1 MKRIIK
7 SLTIA
12 AALAAMFAGCHRD
25 ESCFEPGNGE
35 EPSVVEDGIGYIS
48 FAKGGLNVEWGGENV
63 NTRAEDD
70 IYDDW
75 MVKILRVSPE
85 PATVAEIKYEI
96 FKVAPYGLPVNVGD
110 EQATYQVVMYD
121 KEMEKG
127 AEWDAPT
134 YSGETSQFSV
144 STENTPDNPLELEIN
159 ITLASIKTTVWLEQ
173 SMAEIVEKG
182 SITPTFEVKVFEP
195 DNSSN
200 GSSLTYGG
208 SGNPMYGVAELD
220 PQKGYAWVQSIEEV
234 EKAAYFKP
242 VVKDNAITLH
252 IEMDYKGK
260 TVKQDLEI
268 CKNGGTLAH
277 AGESRRILLYIVEP
291 NVEQDPTGN
300 IVIEAKVETWM
311 WNKEVVA
318 DVVSSNKFSK
328 EPAISDSD
336 DDPDAPVFAGS
347 YKFEDG
353 RASVTVSDADYDS
366 FDEYQ
371 GEAKVTITAQ
381 NDITGFTVQISS
393 TDAAYQAVLNAA
405 GLTEGT
411 GVDIVSG
418 AVTRASAAVELVK
431 GYGFVPDRIKGNA
444 AQFTING
451 FMQALKDEGYTGKH
465 TVTMTAVD
473 ADGHKS
479 SVELVV
485 TNGVSGGNNGPGDS
499 EEDITITWGNR
510 DMSQY
515 QPLTPDLDISVE
527 IYAKNGIKSFVVQI
541 IGLELDGMLPK
552 IFDLTDPN
560 NYELVDY
567 DPEEIDLYENLEETL
582 GGDEGL
588 GFPVKDKV
596 KNQNKVTFSVAQEFV
611 ALLADLEAN
620 AKYAFKMT
628 VTDNNGS
635 SIMKSILLEC
645 K

>member
-85 PATVAEIKYEI
+85 PATVAEIKYES
-96 FKVAPYGLPVNVGD
+96 FRLDAYGLPVNVGD
-110 EQATYQVVMYD
+110 VQATYQVVMYD

-134 YSGETSQFSV
+134 YSGETSQFTV
-144 STENTPDNPLELEIN
+144 STDNTPDNPLELEIN

-208 SGNPMYGVAELD
+208 SGNPKYGVAELD
-220 PQKGYAWVQSIEEV
+220 PKKDYAWVQSIEKV
-234 EKAAYFKP
+234 EKEAYFKP

-291 NVEQDPTGN
+291 DVEQDPTGN

-347 YKFEDG
+347 YTFEDG

-393 TDAAYQAVLNAA
+393 TDAAYQDVLNAA

-451 FMQALKDEGYTGKH
+451 FMQALKDEGYTGTH

-485 TNGVSGGNNGPGDS
+485 TNGVSGGNNGPTIVWPGKDMNKRHDVGPDGLKV
-499 EEDITITWGNR
+499 DIHISAPEGIAHLFVT
-510 DMSQY
+510 MSGV
-515 QPLTPDLDISVE
+515 IE
-527 IYAKNGIKSFVVQI
+527 
-541 IGLELDGMLPK
+541 
-552 IFDLTDPN
+552 
-560 NYELVDY
+560 
-567 DPEEIDLYENLEETL
+567 
-582 GGDEGL
+582 EGL
-588 GFPVKDKV
+588 GSMMPTHFDLVDPEKYQEGLTETLTSDLLGFPAGDDVKGKTELLFDISDMMGMLSIFPGHSDFELNVVDAKGGE
-596 KNQNKVTFSVAQEFV
+596 VTQTIKLNV
-611 ALLADLEAN
+611 LEQ
-620 AKYAFKMT
+620 
-628 VTDNNGS
+628 
-635 SIMKSILLEC
+635 
-645 K
+645 